1 MKTQPS
7 IPHRRLTLVLWA
19 ALLCLTNPGLAV
31 PLDQATLALQEIA
44 KTAYPGLKPEQVV
57 ARMIAD
63 GSNPILSAKAV
74 AQIAPPEAAPSIA
87 AGAASVVPE
96 AAADIAAAVAQVVPD
111 QAVAI
116 AAAVGKVVPAMA
128 PQIAATVAQVV
139 PKLAAQI
146 AQAMG
151 SAVPQAAGAVST
163 AVAGAVPGVSGLAAT
178 VSTIGVGTV
187 AAGVAGAAAVIS
199 DNVQSTKNNA
209 SEKFTC
215 PVIPIEI
222 SCDKEKGEGFE
233 KTRICVGNSL
243 WRIVY
248 TREVKNH
255 CTKRTVTCEG
265 VLVDVWDCICD
276 TVEVVWDEFLGLFE
290 DDPPIDEQVSC
301 PSPMVAIDCVCQCPP
316 CESPYTSGA
325 NCACVIVDNGNTPAV
340 QLALADPLRDNS
352 GACASEQCTSANS
365 TADSVCEPLR
375 H

>member
-116 AAAVGKVVPAMA
+116 AVAVGKVVPAMA

-139 PKLAAQI
+139 PNLAAQI

-187 AAGVAGAAAVIS
+187 AAGAVGAAAVGAVGI
-199 DNVQSTKNNA
+199 TKNNQ
-209 SEKFTC
+209 SG
-215 PVIPIEI
+215 
-222 SCDKEKGEGFE
+222 D
-233 KTRICVGNSL
+233 GNSVECVKDQEVSRKTIGEEIYDQIIL
-243 WRIVY
+243 TIRCIGESLRALIGAKKKIIYRIEYKPCIEGKYKGVEAKI
-248 TREVKNH
+248 EVGTPFSFTYESDVPPA
-255 CTKRTVTCEG
+255 CTPPKIPVGCN
-265 VLVDVWDCICD
+265 CIC
-276 TVEVVWDEFLGLFE
+276 
-290 DDPPIDEQVSC
+290 PPR
-301 PSPMVAIDCVCQCPP
+301 
-316 CESPYTSGA
+316 ESPYKNPDT
-325 NCACVIVDNGNTPAV
+325 
-340 QLALADPLRDNS
+340 
-352 GACASEQCTSANS
+352 
-365 TADSVCEPLR
+365 CE
-375 H
+375 